1 MKITNHSSIIPNRY
15 ERMIKMNTKSH
26 KQPLALFLVAL
37 TALALS
43 SLACSIGGVTLGN
56 NSALVDITLNQDE
69 INQFLNRVQFN
80 RDYSQDRLLD
90 KVSSIEMHDGF
101 IRVFGSATQP
111 DGSVVNGSYDV
122 SFAAEN
128 DLLKVQII
136 AVDVPGVEL
145 SDPRIVKTNQEITD
159 GLTQSVRDSNGD
171 VQYKEASVKDG
182 VLKMKVQ
189 VNFK

>member
-1 MKITNHSSIIPNRY
+1 MKITNLDSTFSVQY
-15 ERMIKMNTKSH
+15 ERIMEMKLRTR
-26 KQPLALFLVAL
+26 KQSLFLIIVAL
-37 TALALS
+37 AALALS
-43 SLACSIGGVTLGN
+43 SLACSMGGVTLGN

-69 INQFLNRVQFN
+69 INQFLNRVEVN
-80 RDYSQDRLLD
+80 PDYSRDRLLD
-90 KVSSIEMHDGF
+90 KISSIEMQDGF
-101 IRVFGSATQP
+101 IRVLGSATQP
-111 DGSVVNGSYDV
+111 DGSEVNGSFDV

-128 DLLKVQII
+128 DLLKVQVI
-136 AVDVPGVEL
+136 AVNIPGIEL
-145 SDPRIVKTNQEITD
+145 SDPRIVKANQEITD

>member
-1 MKITNHSSIIPNRY
+1 MKSKLR
-15 ERMIKMNTKSH
+15 
-26 KQPLALFLVAL
+26 KQPLFLIIVAL
-37 TALALS
+37 AALAFS
-43 SLACSIGGVTLGN
+43 SLACSMGGVTLGN

-69 INQFLNRVQFN
+69 INQFLNRVEVNQ
-80 RDYSQDRLLD
+80 DYSRDRLLD

-101 IRVFGSATQP
+101 IRVLGSATQE
-111 DGSVVNGSYDV
+111 DGSVVNGSFDI

-136 AVDVPGVEL
+136 AVNIPGIEL
-145 SDPRIVKTNQEITD
+145 SDPRIVKANQELTD